1 MISVESPWNAF
12 AKVSCKYRKR
22 KNTVGIQREVGSLSV
37 YLKVLD
43 FQFSALTS
51 AC

>member
-1 MISVESPWNAF
+1 MISMENPWNAF
-12 AKVSCKYRKR
+12 AKVNCKYRKW
-22 KNTVGIQREVGSLSV
+22 KNTIGIEKAVGSLSV

-43 FQFSALTS
+43 FQVSALTS